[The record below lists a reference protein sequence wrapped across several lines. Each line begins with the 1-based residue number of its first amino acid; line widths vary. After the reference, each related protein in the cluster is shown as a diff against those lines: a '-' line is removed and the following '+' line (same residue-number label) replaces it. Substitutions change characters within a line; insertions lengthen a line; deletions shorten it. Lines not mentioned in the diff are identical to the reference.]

1 MEGKLDMDIMFF
13 DIRYLQSSMEWLGT
27 KFKGK

>member
-1 MEGKLDMDIMFF
+1 MEGKLAMDIMFF
-13 DIRYLQSSMEWLGT
+13 DIRYLQSSMEWLVT